1 MFGTDGGW
9 GFGMGLG
16 MWIFWIL
23 LIVIVVALIKVAG
36 SGSGSGSPPATH
48 DKSPMEIL
56 KIRYARGE
64 IDEEEFN
71 RRRRELES

>member
-1 MFGTDGGW
+1 MFGSDGGL

-16 MWIFWIL
+16 MWIFWIV
-23 LIVIVVALIKVAG
+23 LIVIIVALVKVFG
-36 SGSGSGSPPATH
+36 PGPGSPPANP

-56 KIRYARGE
+56 KARYARGE

-71 RRRRELES
+71 RRRHGLEK

>member
-1 MFGTDGGW
+1 MFATDGGW

-23 LIVIVVALIKVAG
+23 LIVIIVVLVKVIAG
-36 SGSGSGSPPATH
+36 SGSSSAPA

-56 KIRYARGE
+56 KARFARGE

-71 RRRRELES
+71 HRRHELEK

>member
-1 MFGTDGGW
+1 MFSTEGGW
-9 GFGMGLG
+9 GFGMGIG

-23 LIVIVVALIKVAG
+23 LIVIVVALVKMAG
-36 SGSGSGSPPATH
+36 PGSGSPPSTP

-56 KIRYARGE
+56 KTRYARGE

-71 RRRRELES
+71 RRRRELEK

>member
-1 MFGTDGGW
+1 MFGSDSGW

-16 MWIFWIL
+16 MWVFWIV
-23 LIVIVVALIKVAG
+23 LIVIIVALVKVISPGAG
-36 SGSGSGSPPATH
+36 SAPS

-56 KIRYARGE
+56 KTRYARGE

-71 RRRRELES
+71 RRRSELEK